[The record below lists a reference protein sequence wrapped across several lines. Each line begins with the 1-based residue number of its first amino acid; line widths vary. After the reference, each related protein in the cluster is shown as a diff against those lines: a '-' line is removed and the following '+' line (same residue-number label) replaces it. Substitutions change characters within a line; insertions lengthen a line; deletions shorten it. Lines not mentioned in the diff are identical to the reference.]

1 MLRDRLRLQRREFWD
16 SVYNYYK
23 VFTPKKKCENPSR
36 IAQGFSIG
44 NLTEIF
50 AREENVATFH
60 FSVKK
65 SELLNRWTRF
75 VNKLN
80 WTATSTAVLC
90 KKHVKEDA
98 IKRGKRTTLNW
109 NLNPIP
115 TIQTTITRKR
125 TSLPAMSEMRRPPK
139 IRSIEEDQISDFN
152 LRDVI
157 KNFKSIDPVK
167 HWPKGYEAKVNSFS
181 LFYRTVFDE
190 ETGFPS
196 VSAAILIDQNLHVKL
211 QCNGA
216 PVPLPKWFTSG
227 RDAKLT
233 KFSMLDNFSAYIE
246 SFTSLHQSS
255 TIILEELRQREN
267 CHHKGRPPYSSSLL
281 RYSLL
286 LRYTSPQCYCQL
298 LQHFPLPSFSLLK
311 KLNSKGVH
319 AMKAA
324 EVFLHQD
331 SILSDVILMADEMY
345 LQKGAQFHAAEFVG
359 ANSDGELFGGIMVFM
374 IVGLKKSIPIIVR
387 ALP

>member
-1 MLRDRLRLQRREFWD
+1 MP
-16 SVYNYYK
+16 N
-23 VFTPKKKCENPSR
+23 KCV
-36 IAQGFSIG
+36 AQGCSTG
-44 NLTEIF
+44 NLTEVS

-60 FSVKK
+60 FPVKK
-65 SELLNRWTRF
+65 PELLNRWTRF
-75 VNKLN
+75 VNKPN
-80 WTATSTAVLC
+80 WTATSTSVLC
-90 KKHVKEDA
+90 EKHFKEDV

-115 TIQTTITRKR
+115 KIQTTIARKR
-125 TSLPAMSEMRRPPK
+125 LSSLPVMSEIRRPPK
-139 IRSIEEDQISDFN
+139 IRNIEEDQISDFN
-152 LRDVI
+152 ERDVI

-167 HWPKGYEAKVNSFS
+167 HRPKGYEAKMNSS
-181 LFYRTVFDE
+181 SLLFYRTVFDE
-190 ETGFPS
+190 ETDFPS

-233 KFSMLDNFSAYIE
+233 RFSMLDNFPAYIE

-255 TIILEELRQREN
+255 AILEELRQREN
-267 CHHKGRPPYSSSLL
+267 YHPKGRPPYSSSLL

-286 LRYTSPQCYCQL
+286 LRYTSPQCYRQL

-324 EVFLHQD
+324 EVLLHQD
-331 SILSDVILMADEMY
+331 SISSDVILMADEMY
-345 LQKGAQFHAAEFVG
+345 LQKGAQFHGGEFVG

-387 ALP
+387 ALPETSLNGK